1 MRKMAMA
8 AACIG
13 LLATGAARA
22 QTGSELPVKAGLWRE
37 DVTTTITGI
46 QGVKPDPQT
55 SSNLACISLESWKR
69 SGLQGDT
76 HCEVTNLRW
85 DAHRMSYD
93 THCGG
98 SDAEGFQVNITIDG
112 DERMHGMAVAKFP
125 AGAKMTSTVTEKYVS
140 ADCGDLKPGEKKP
153 TK

>member
-8 AACIG
+8 GAWLA
-13 LLATGAARA
+13 LLATGAALA
-22 QTGSELPVKAGLWRE
+22 QTAELPVKAGLWRE

-55 SSNLACISLESWKR
+55 SSNLACISADSWKR

-76 HCEVTNLRW
+76 HCTASNLRW

-93 THCGG
+93 TSCGG
-98 SDAEGFQVNITIDG
+98 SDGTSFHVDIAIDSS
-112 DERMHGMAVAKFP
+112 EHMHGAAVAKFA
-125 AGAKMTSTVTEKYVS
+125 AGGKMTSAVTEKFIS

-153 TK
+153 VK